1 MSESITTTIEA
12 HFGRVEDPR
21 VPYLVL
27 HPLINLI
34 TIALCALIA
43 GAESWTEVATFGER
57 KKTWLSR
64 FLDLTNGIPSHDTFS
79 TVFAQLKP
87 ESLRDS
93 FISWAQ
99 AVFQQVSGGQ
109 VAVDGKK
116 LRHSFDTA
124 SGQPMINMVSA
135 WATEANLVL
144 GQLKV
149 AEGSNEIVAI
159 PQLLKLLELKGCI
172 VTIDAMGCQK
182 EIAEQIVSQEADYLL
197 AVKANQGHLY
207 EDMELFFRLAAQN
220 NFAQVS
226 HTVARTVNNGH
237 GRVETR
243 QCWAVSGQETL
254 RFLRDWQVWPKLQTL
269 VRIDSER
276 RLGDTVERQTRFY
289 IASLPNDAAHL
300 LHVKR
305 EHWSIENRLHW
316 VLDIAFG
323 EDDCR
328 VRMGHGAENLAVLR
342 HMAVNL
348 LKQEKTAKGGIH
360 AKRMLTAWDDEYLVK
375 VLSASMR

>member
-12 HFGRVEDPR
+12 HFGGVEDPR

-64 FLDLTNGIPSHDTFS
+64 FVDLTNGIPSHDTFS
-79 TVFAQLKP
+79 TVFAQLKS

-116 LRHSFDTA
+116 LRHSFDTS

-135 WATEANLVL
+135 WATEAGLVL

-149 AEGSNEIVAI
+149 PEGSNEIVAI
-159 PQLLKLLELKGCI
+159 PELLKLLELKGCL

-182 EIAEQIVSQEADYLL
+182 EIAQQIV
-197 AVKANQGHLY
+197 N
-207 EDMELFFRLAAQN
+207 
-220 NFAQVS
+220 
-226 HTVARTVNNGH
+226 
-237 GRVETR
+237 
-243 QCWAVSGQETL
+243 
-254 RFLRDWQVWPKLQTL
+254 
-269 VRIDSER
+269 
-276 RLGDTVERQTRFY
+276 
-289 IASLPNDAAHL
+289 
-300 LHVKR
+300 
-305 EHWSIENRLHW
+305 
-316 VLDIAFG
+316 
-323 EDDCR
+323 
-328 VRMGHGAENLAVLR
+328 
-342 HMAVNL
+342 
-348 LKQEKTAKGGIH
+348 
-360 AKRMLTAWDDEYLVK
+360 
-375 VLSASMR
+375 